1 MIMMNLQVKIFGVG
15 SSSDRALRAGVEKAA
30 EELGI
35 DIDIEDVTD
44 IGTIIKE
51 GVQAIPALAIGD
63 QILVYGKVPSIAE
76 LKQLLRA

>member
-1 MIMMNLQVKIFGVG
+1 MFMMNLHVKIFGVG
-15 SSSDRALRAGVEKAA
+15 SSSDRAMREGVEKAA

-44 IGTIIKE
+44 IGAIMKE

-63 QILVYGKVPSIAE
+63 EILVYGKVPSIAE
-76 LKQLLRA
+76 LKRLLRA